1 MPSFDA
7 VSEVDEHELSNAVDQ
22 TAKAV
27 GNRFDFKGTS
37 AKAELADRRVVL
49 HADSDFQIQQI
60 HPILYEKLIGRGIE
74 IASLKPGDIE
84 KSGKGVRQGFDLR
97 QGIDKETAKKA
108 VAKLKESK
116 LKVQAQIQGDQLR
129 VTGKKRDDLQAAM
142 KTLKDAD
149 LGLPLQFKNFRD

>member
-1 MPSFDA
+1 MPTFDV

-37 AKAELADRRVVL
+37 AKVELADKRVL
-49 HADSDFQIQQI
+49 MHADSDFQVQQI

-84 KSGKGVRQGFDLR
+84 KSGKGVRQGFELR

-108 VAKLKESK
+108 VAKVKESK
-116 LKVQAQIQGDQLR
+116 LKVQASIQGDQLR
-129 VTGKKRDDLQAAM
+129 VQGKKRDDLQAAM
-142 KTLKDAD
+142 KVLKDAD